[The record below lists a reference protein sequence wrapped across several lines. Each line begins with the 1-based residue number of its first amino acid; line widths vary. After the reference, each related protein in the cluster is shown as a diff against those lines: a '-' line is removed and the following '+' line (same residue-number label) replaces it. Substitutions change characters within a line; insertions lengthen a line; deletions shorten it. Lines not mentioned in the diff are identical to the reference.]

1 MSKTRA
7 DLPYSQPVQVFSI
20 KSDTNVILRPD
31 AETRDR
37 IARFAGLHA
46 LPAFKAEMVLKPRH
60 DGSVVVAGTLEA
72 DVEPVCVVSLEPF
85 ADHVSELIDAT
96 FSSEDVI
103 ARLVEK
109 LAAEDD
115 EDSEGTPEL
124 PDPIVNGAID
134 PAALGRVPDPRARSL
149 PAQTRCR
156 FRRDE
161 GGGGGDFA
169 FCSTEGAEAPGQ
181 GRVTLSLPACQ
192 RAPTGLIEPSG
203 FASSKTGENRIGQCG
218 SVLSRG
224 V

>member
-60 DGSVVVAGTLEA
+60 DGSVVVTGKLEA

-96 FSSEDVI
+96 FSPEDVI

-109 LAAEDD
+109 LAVEDD

-134 PAALGRVPDPRARSL
+134 PAALAVEFLILGLDPYPRKPGVDFGEMKVGEEAISPFAAL
-149 PAQTRCR
+149 KALKP
-156 FRRDE
+156 RD
-161 GGGGGDFA
+161 
-169 FCSTEGAEAPGQ
+169 
-181 GRVTLSLPACQ
+181 
-192 RAPTGLIEPSG
+192 
-203 FASSKTGENRIGQCG
+203 KGE
-218 SVLSRG
+218 
-224 V
+224 